1 MFAVL
6 GISGIWIIFD
16 GQYQNGNGIIA
27 SVNNLVARYDE
38 RMILDHVNLEI
49 RRGEILAIIGG
60 SGSGKTTL
68 LKHFIGLLK
77 PYEGT
82 VELFGQDWW
91 ELGEVEREETIQ
103 QVGVLFQ
110 GGALLESRTLASNVA
125 LPMEQHTNLPD
136 NVIRRVVRLKLR
148 QVGLRG
154 AEDRMPSELSGGMRK
169 RASLARALVLDPP
182 LLFCD
187 EPSAGLD
194 PPTTIMLDNLLM
206 DLRDSLGLTMVVVTH
221 DTASISR
228 IADRIAFLEKGE
240 LVFIGPLQDAFKCE
254 IDSVR
259 QFFEVRKKIEK
270 DY

>member
-1 MFAVL
+1 MSVN
-6 GISGIWIIFD
+6 SN
-16 GQYQNGNGIIA
+16 NGKHEIIA
-27 SVNNLVARYDE
+27 CVRDLVARYEE
-38 RMILDHVNLEI
+38 RVILDHVDLEI
-49 RRGEILAIIGG
+49 RKGEILCIIGG

-77 PYEGT
+77 PYEGV
-82 VELFGQDWW
+82 VELFGHDWW

-110 GGALLESRTLASNVA
+110 NGALLESRSLAMNVA

-136 NVIRRVVRLKLR
+136 EVIRRVVRMKLR

-194 PPTTIMLDNLLM
+194 PPTTIMLDKLLI

-228 IADRIAFLEKGE
+228 IADRVAFLEKGK
-240 LVFIGPLQDAFKCE
+240 LVFIGPLQEAWKCDIE
-254 IDSVR
+254 SVR
-259 QFFEVRKKIEK
+259 KFFEVRKRLKK
-270 DY
+270 D